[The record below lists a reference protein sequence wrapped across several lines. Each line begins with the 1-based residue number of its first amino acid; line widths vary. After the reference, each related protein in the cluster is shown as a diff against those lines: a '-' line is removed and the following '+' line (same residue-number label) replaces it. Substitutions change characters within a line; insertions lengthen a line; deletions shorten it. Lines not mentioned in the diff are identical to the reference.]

1 MCGKE
6 EVVPV
11 PTWKEAAE
19 LIPIASKGCKGDQS
33 DEVIQA
39 VMGILKRVI
48 QGWEH
53 VTMDSFEFCSISG
66 GYQGTV
72 PLKCTVTDG
81 SQPECVVFKL
91 PEPGFLAESEQ
102 GETLAG
108 AAFNAW
114 SDLGVVPTAFCH
126 NESRLPG
133 VQVSEFISGGNAGK
147 VASGHGADFWH
158 NEEDAKAFGEMVA
171 KIHAAKCEDADWYQ
185 PFKGQV
191 KEWNLDAGKIE
202 MHTELSSFV
211 PGLERILKLCDERD
225 GYEDVRTV
233 ANVCIEL
240 KPLAHGI
247 LDDGSLLGRTV
258 FGHGDLH
265 GCNTMQRKAAG
276 TGDLV
281 AVDLDMAGVF
291 PAATD
296 LGTVLYMDYS
306 TTAVY
311 FFGQGQ
317 IGEYPSLERR
327 RQVAQAYVS
336 GQYLR
341 NRICNAAL
349 PCIVAIA

>member
-1 MCGKE
+1 MGAMCAKA

-11 PTWKEAAE
+11 PTWEEAAD
-19 LIPIASKGCKGDQS
+19 LIPTASKGCKGDQS

-48 QGWEH
+48 PGWEH
-53 VTMDSFEFCSISG
+53 VPMDRFSFESISG

-91 PEPGFLAESEQ
+91 PEPGFLGESEE

-126 NESRLPG
+126 NENRLPG
-133 VQVSEFISGGNAGK
+133 VQVSEFISGGNSGTVK
-147 VASGHGADFWH
+147 SGHGADCWH
-158 NEEDAKAFGEMVA
+158 DETDAKAFGAMCA
-171 KIHAAKCEDADWYQ
+171 KIHAAKYLEADWYQ
-185 PFKGQV
+185 PYKGQV
-191 KEWNLDAGKIE
+191 KKWDMDAGKIQLHPE
-202 MHTELSSFV
+202 FSSFI
-211 PGLERILKLCDERD
+211 PGLEGILKLCDERD
-225 GYEDVRTV
+225 GYDDVRALT
-233 ANVCIEL
+233 NVCIKL
-240 KPLAHGI
+240 KPFAHSI
-247 LDDGSLLGRTV
+247 LEDGSLLGREV

-265 GCNTMQRKAAG
+265 GCNTMHRKGAG
-276 TGDLV
+276 HGQLV
-281 AVDLDMAGVF
+281 AVDLDMAGSF

-296 LGTVLYMDYS
+296 LGTILYMDYS

-311 FFGQGQ
+311 FFGHGQ

-336 GQYLR
+336 GA
-341 NRICNAAL
+341 N
-349 PCIVAIA
+349 V